1 MAGTAH
7 PIMNPHASR
16 SYDVLWLSL
25 SIVPLVT
32 LSFLFSIHAMDYW
45 WYVRIGQETLLHGA
59 VPSID
64 TISWTQAGTS
74 VIYQPWLAG
83 VIFWLVYEL
92 GGATLTYLLRGVL
105 LAVSFGVLWT
115 LARQAS
121 GPRLAT
127 ILILV
132 MGLSSTNNW
141 QVRPQL
147 FAYPLFALCL
157 YSLYQ
162 WHQGKDK
169 TLWILPA
176 AMLLWS
182 NLHGSFALGLILAG
196 TALVFG
202 NGNRKSL
209 LIVLGL
215 MVIATLLNPRGFG
228 NWQFLNFMLR
238 SPSDQLFSVEW
249 FPPQNSGWQLNI
261 FFAWMLVIAPIA
273 ALSGRKLTVMEWVLF
288 LGFGWLAFSGI
299 RYVIWCL
306 FILAVISAAPLADLT
321 RGKVDSSARTGSPL
335 LNIGIAGLFTVLSLL
350 YLPGIRESWWSQAPD
365 VYALGSNPIAAV
377 DWLKAHP
384 DLPGPIWNDFAF
396 GSYLAFALPSRPTWL
411 DTRFFIFPP
420 EQMKKYQEVS
430 HATADW
436 ESLLQAD
443 GVNLLLLSQTS
454 HSQLIASAASSP
466 DWCEQYRDPT
476 AVIFSRCEPIQ

>member
-1 MAGTAH
+1 
-7 PIMNPHASR
+7 MNQSSSR
-16 SYDVLWLSL
+16 SYGLLWLSL
-25 SIVPLVT
+25 AVVPLVT
-32 LSFLFSIHAMDYW
+32 LSFLLSIHAMDYW
-45 WYVRIGQETLLHGA
+45 WYLRIGQETLAQGA
-59 VPSID
+59 VPTTD
-64 TISWTQAGTS
+64 TISWTQAGKP

-83 VIFWLVYEL
+83 VIFWLAHDL
-92 GGATLTYLLRGVL
+92 GGVTATYLLRGIL
-105 LAVSFGVLWT
+105 LAVTFGVLWV

-127 ILILV
+127 ILILI

-157 YSLYQ
+157 YSLYH
-162 WHQGKDK
+162 WHQGKDR
-169 TLWILPA
+169 TLWILPV
-176 AMLLWS
+176 AMFLWS

-209 LIVLGL
+209 FIVMGL
-215 MVIATLLNPRGFG
+215 MAIAALINPRGFG

-261 FFAWMLVIAPIA
+261 FFAWMLAIAPIA
-273 ALSGRKLTVMEWVLF
+273 ALSNRRPSLMEWVLF

-306 FILAVISAAPLADLT
+306 FLLAVITAGPLADLT
-321 RGKVDSSARTGSPL
+321 RGKLDASAKSGSPII
-335 LNIGIAGLFTVLSLL
+335 NTGIAVVFLL
-350 YLPGIRESWWSQAPD
+350 LAFMYVPGIRETWWSEAPEP
-365 VYALGSNPIAAV
+365 YALESNPIAAV
-377 DWLKAHP
+377 DWLKGHP
-384 DLPGPIWNDFAF
+384 ELPGRMWNDFAF

-411 DTRFFIFPP
+411 DTRFFVFPP
-420 EQMKKYQEVS
+420 EQMKDYQTIS
-430 HATADW
+430 HASAGWD
-436 ESLLQAD
+436 SLLQRD
-443 GVNLLLLSQTS
+443 GVNLLLLSASS
-454 HSQLIASAASSP
+454 HTALMASADSSH
-466 DWCEQYRDPT
+466 DWCEQYRDEY

>member
-1 MAGTAH
+1 
-7 PIMNPHASR
+7 MNQNSSR
-16 SYDVLWLSL
+16 SYDLLWLSL
-25 SIVPLVT
+25 AIVPLVT
-32 LSFLFSIHAMDYW
+32 LSFLLSIHAMDYW
-45 WYVRIGQETLLHGA
+45 WYLRIGQDTLMHGA
-59 VPSID
+59 VPTTD
-64 TISWTQAGTS
+64 TISWTQAGKQ

-83 VIFWLVYEL
+83 VIFWLAHDL
-92 GGATLTYLLRGVL
+92 GGASATYLLRGIL
-105 LAVSFGVLWT
+105 LAGTFGILWV

-157 YSLYQ
+157 YALYQ

-169 TLWILPA
+169 TLLILPA
-176 AMLLWS
+176 AMILWS
-182 NLHGSFALGLILAG
+182 NLHGSFALALVLAG
-196 TALVFG
+196 TALLFG

-209 LIVLGL
+209 VSVIGL
-215 MVIATLLNPRGFG
+215 MVIATLINPRGFG

-261 FFAWMLVIAPIA
+261 FFAWMLILAPVA
-273 ALSGRKLTVMEWVLF
+273 ALSNRRLSLMEWVLF

-306 FILAVISAAPLADLT
+306 FILVVITAAPLADLT
-321 RGKVDSSARTGSPL
+321 RGKLDASVKTTSPL
-335 LNIGIAGLFTVLSLL
+335 LNTSIAVLFMFLALM
-350 YLPGIRESWWSQAPD
+350 YLPGIRETWWSEAPEP
-365 VYALGSNPIAAV
+365 YALESNPIAAV
-377 DWLKAHP
+377 DWLRQHP
-384 DLPGPIWNDFAF
+384 ELPGPMWNDFAF
-396 GSYLAFALPSRPTWL
+396 GSYVAFALPSHPTWL
-411 DTRFFIFPP
+411 DTRFFVFPP
-420 EQMKKYQEVS
+420 DQMKDYQTVS
-430 HATADW
+430 HASTGWD
-436 ESLLQAD
+436 SLLQRD
-443 GVNLLLLSQTS
+443 RVNLLLLSATS

-466 DWCEQYRDPT
+466 DWCEQYRDEY
-476 AVIFSRCEPIQ
+476 AVIFSRCEPIP

>member
-1 MAGTAH
+1 
-7 PIMNPHASR
+7 MNQTSSR
-16 SYDVLWLSL
+16 SYDLLWISL
-25 SIVPLVT
+25 AIIPLVA

-45 WYVRIGQETLLHGA
+45 WYLRIGQETLALGA
-59 VPSID
+59 VPITD
-64 TISWTQAGTS
+64 TISWTQAGKS

-83 VIFWLVYEL
+83 VIFWLVYAL
-92 GGATLTYLLRGVL
+92 GGSTLTYLLRGVL
-105 LAVSFGVLWT
+105 LGGAFAMLWV

-127 ILILV
+127 VLILI

-169 TLWILPA
+169 TLWVLPV

-209 LIVLGL
+209 LV
-215 MVIATLLNPRGFG
+215 VIGMMAAATIINPRGFG

-238 SPSDQLFSVEW
+238 SPSDQLFSLEW

-261 FFAWMLVIAPIA
+261 FFAWMLAIAPIA
-273 ALSGRKLTVMEWVLF
+273 ALSNRRPSLMEWVLF
-288 LGFGWLAFSGI
+288 VGFGWLAFSGI

-306 FILAVISAAPLADLT
+306 FILVVITAAPLADLM
-321 RGKVDSSARTGSPL
+321 RGKLDSAVKTSSAT
-335 LNIGIAGLFTVLSLL
+335 LNISIAVLFAFLALL
-350 YLPGIRESWWSQAPD
+350 YLPGIREAWWTDAPQ
-365 VYALGSNPIAAV
+365 VYAPESNPVAAV
-377 DWLKAHP
+377 AWLKEHP
-384 DLPGPIWNDFAF
+384 DLPGPMWNDFAY

-411 DTRFFIFPP
+411 DTRFFVFPP
-420 EQMKKYQEVS
+420 QQMQDYQVIS
-430 HATADW
+430 HGSEGWDD
-436 ESLLQAD
+436 LLQQYK
-443 GVNLLLLSQTS
+443 VNLLFLSAGGQ
-454 HSQLIASAASSP
+454 SQLVEHLTASP
-466 DWCEQYRDPT
+466 EWCEQYRDNYT
-476 AVIFSRCEPIQ
+476 IIFSRCEPIP

>member
-1 MAGTAH
+1 
-7 PIMNPHASR
+7 MNQNSSR
-16 SYDVLWLSL
+16 SYDLLWLSL
-25 SIVPLVT
+25 AVVPLVT

-45 WYVRIGQETLLHGA
+45 WYLRIGQETLAQGA
-59 VPSID
+59 VPITD
-64 TISWTQAGTS
+64 TISWTQAGKP

-83 VIFWLVYEL
+83 VIFWLAHDL
-92 GGATLTYLLRGVL
+92 GGATATHLLRAVL
-105 LAVSFGVLWT
+105 LGGTFAVLWILT
-115 LARQAS
+115 RQAS

-127 ILILV
+127 ILILL
-132 MGLSSTNNW
+132 MGMSSTNNW

-169 TLWILPA
+169 TLWILPV

-202 NGNRKSL
+202 KGNRKPL
-209 LIVLGL
+209 LVVIGL
-215 MVIATLLNPRGFG
+215 MAIATLVNPRGFG

-261 FFAWMLVIAPIA
+261 FFAWMLAIAPIA
-273 ALSGRKLTVMEWVLF
+273 ALSNKRPSLMEWVLF

-306 FILAVISAAPLADLT
+306 FLLTVITARPLAELT
-321 RGKVDSSARTGSPL
+321 RGKLDSSVSTASPL
-335 LNIGIAGLFTVLSLL
+335 LNISIVVLFTLLSTM
-350 YLPGIRESWWSQAPD
+350 YLPGIRERWWSEAPSP
-365 VYALGSNPIAAV
+365 YALESNPAAAV
-377 DWLKAHP
+377 DWLREHP
-384 DLPGPIWNDFAF
+384 DLPGPMWNDFAF
-396 GSYLAFALPSRPTWL
+396 GSYMAFALPSRPTWL
-411 DTRFFIFPP
+411 DTRFFVFPP
-420 EQMKKYQEVS
+420 EHMKDYQSIS
-430 HATADW
+430 HATEQW
-436 ESLLQAD
+436 EPLLMRD
-443 GVNLLLLSQTS
+443 GVNLLVLSRLGQPD
-454 HSQLIASAASSP
+454 LIDQVSASP
-466 DWCEQYRDPT
+466 VWCDQYADKY
-476 AVIFSRCEPIQ
+476 AVIFSRCEPIP